1 MKMYLISDNIDTQI
15 GMRLAGIEGC
25 VAHSAEHI
33 TEEIKKAVSDP
44 EIGILILTEKAGDT
58 VKEYLNKLKLEVHT
72 PLIIEIPDRHGS
84 RDIANSINSLVQESI
99 GLKL

>member
-15 GMRLAGIEGC
+15 GMRLVGIDGC
-25 VAHSAEHI
+25 VAHDSE
-33 TEEIKKAVSDP
+33 TIKKAVNDP
-44 EIGILILTEKAGDT
+44 ELGILIFTEKAAAM
-58 VKEYLNKLKLEVHT
+58 VKEYLNHLKITLHT

-84 RDIANSINSLVQESI
+84 RDIANSINNMVQESI